1 MAHKESLQFTVV
13 TQEKTV
19 YSKTADSVT
28 AKTALG
34 EITILPHHDN
44 LVTLIEPGEIKIH
57 NGSERIALATSGGF
71 LEVNNNVVTILAD
84 SAELPSD
91 INIEEAEK
99 ARQEAL
105 AVMQGKAD
113 TLTFDEALKALEY
126 ARTRLKVAKEK

>member
-1 MAHKESLQFTVV
+1 MNKTSLQFTVV

-126 ARTRLKVAKEK
+126 ARTRLKVAKKK

>member
-1 MAHKESLQFTVV
+1 MESKSLQFTVV

-19 YSKTADSVT
+19 YSQTADSVT

-57 NGSERIALATSGGF
+57 SGSERIALATSGGF
-71 LEVNNNVVTILAD
+71 LEVNNNIVTILAD

-91 INIEEAEK
+91 INIAEAE
-99 ARQEAL
+99 ASRQKAL
-105 AVMQGKAD
+105 AVMQGRD
-113 TLTFDEALKALEY
+113 NSLSFDQALKALEY
-126 ARTRLKVAKEK
+126 ARTRLKVAQDK

>member
-1 MAHKESLQFTVV
+1 MDNKSLQFTVV

-105 AVMQGKAD
+105 AVMQGKSSN
-113 TLTFDEALKALEY
+113 LTFDEALKALEY
-126 ARTRLKVAKEK
+126 ARTRLRVAEHD

>member
-126 ARTRLKVAKEK
+126 SRTRLKVAKKK